1 MLLSYNEL
9 VDVVKKGYIERVD
22 PVAINAASIDLR
34 LGNVF
39 LREGPGKLVDLGARE
54 PLNWYQTVYEN
65 GQEVVLHPGEFI
77 LAQTKEVFQMPLFL
91 SMEFSLKS
99 SMARSGLE
107 HLLAGWID
115 PGFHD
120 SVLTLE
126 LRNVS
131 QNHSLILRP
140 GMYIGQVKVFQ
151 HTPVPEDASYRARG
165 RYNHD
170 HFVQAIKP

>member
-1 MLLSYNEL
+1 MLLSYNQL
-9 VDVVKKGYIERVD
+9 VEVVKEGYLKGVD
-22 PVAINAASIDLR
+22 ASAINAASIDLR

-39 LREGPGKLVDLGARE
+39 LREGKGKIVDLAARE
-54 PLNWYQTVYEN
+54 PLNWNQTHYEDTE
-65 GQEVVLHPGEFI
+65 QVSLAPGEFI
-77 LAQTKEVFQMPLFL
+77 LAQTKETFDVPLHL

-131 QNHSLILRP
+131 QNHVLLLRP
-140 GMYIGQVKVFQ
+140 GMFIGQVIVYQ
-151 HTPVPEDASYRARG
+151 HEAVPESASYRARG

-170 HFVQAIKP
+170 RFVQHIKP